1 VDGAEVK
8 LHENVRASVITLLRD
23 LLKEVVEEKYWLTK
37 DPHSLLLMR
46 LLGSEEITL
55 LMPQEVYVGS
65 ERKSVDMTLGNTIV
79 FEFKSSEREFAEA
92 EESAR
97 TKYWHVVSRARYY
110 IVTNWDRWR
119 IYSVTKDGLGL
130 EMEGGRE
137 EARKRLRLIISQ
149 LEEIKIPPLPGNV
162 EALYKLDYEEK
173 FHKYLR
179 EAFEKV
185 KEHPNIKPLY
195 EAYRSIMSMLY
206 GATNEELFID
216 LFIRHTYMQLAV
228 MASLSATLGKS
239 GKHEELASGS
249 LINVD
254 IALPYLNWW
263 RQARRYNDDARKLID
278 EVLEEVVDRTYMI
291 SWSSGVAE
299 DVFRMLYEFLMEP
312 TVRRRLGEYYTP
324 LWLVE
329 MMLNEFG
336 NIRGK
341 IILDPFCGSGTFLVT
356 AFHRKVNL
364 GESPDDA
371 YNEVVGFDVNPLAV
385 AVARAE
391 LIIAYWRRT
400 QKEPEN
406 PPHIYHIDTFAI
418 WFGGGSILIPGL
430 NEVAS
435 KARSFLQ
442 TLINFGFIN
451 LGGTRDILVLLRDIE
466 KSLTLAIRF
475 AYKEC
480 GLRIDCLEK
489 MIATYLEEQLKD
501 YQHDFIQSFLDHIKN
516 SSASGTIA
524 KLIVNHGGND
534 VWGTVFMS
542 IYAPIL
548 MTRFKPDIIITNPP
562 WIPVTEYQAP
572 YSDKIREYMFEKI
585 TMCIKDK
592 KKAAQILTGADMAS
606 ATLGESINLADEVA
620 YIMNEDQLFNHRR
633 STPAGIVATYC
644 ILRNTLRGG
653 NVKLYHFD
661 FDVFQHGIK
670 PAVII
675 IKRGG
680 AS

>member
-1 VDGAEVK
+1 M
-8 LHENVRASVITLLRD
+8 HENVRVNTVILLRE
-23 LLKEVVEEKYWLTK
+23 LLKEVVRDRYEVTK
-37 DPHSLLLMR
+37 DPYSLTLLR
-46 LLGSEEITL
+46 LLESEEVTL
-55 LMPQEVYVGS
+55 LMPQEIYVGAEKRS
-65 ERKSVDMTLGNTIV
+65 IDMALGNTMV
-79 FEFKSSEREFAEA
+79 FEFKSSEGEFSEA
-92 EESAR
+92 EEDAK
-97 TKYWHVVSRARYY
+97 TKYWHVVSKAKYH
-110 IVTNWDRWR
+110 IVTNWDTWR
-119 IYSVTKDGLGL
+119 IYSVTGSGLKL
-130 EMEGGRE
+130 EVESDRE
-137 EARKRLRLIISQ
+137 EAKRRLRLIISQ
-149 LEEIKIPPLPGNV
+149 LREIKIPPLPKNV
-162 EALYKLDYEEK
+162 ENLYKLDHEK
-173 FHKYLR
+173 FLNNLR
-179 EAFEKV
+179 RTFSIV
-185 KEHPNIKPLY
+185 SNDPSIKPLY
-195 EAYRSIMSMLY
+195 EAYKSIMSMLY
-206 GATNEELFID
+206 GSADEGSFTD
-216 LFIRHTYMQLAV
+216 LFIRHTYMQLAI
-228 MASLSATLGKS
+228 MASLSAMLNKS
-239 GKHEELASGS
+239 GELEEACSGS
-249 LINVD
+249 LTSID

-263 RQARRYNDDARKLID
+263 RQARRINGEARGLVD
-278 EVLEEVVDRTYMI
+278 EVLKEVVNRAYLID
-291 SWSSGVAE
+291 WSSSTAE
-299 DVFRMLYEFLMEP
+299 DVFRMLYEFLVEP
-312 TVRRRLGEYYTP
+312 SVRRRLGEYYTL

-329 MMLNEFG
+329 MMLNGFD
-336 NIRGK
+336 NIKGK

-356 AFHRKVNL
+356 AFHMKVDL
-364 GESPDDA
+364 GENPDDA

-406 PPHIYHIDTFAI
+406 PLHIYHIDTFAI
-418 WFGGGSILIPGL
+418 WFGEGSILIPGL

-442 TLINFGFIN
+442 TLINFGFVN

-475 AYKEC
+475 AYRKC
-480 GLRIDCLEK
+480 GLRTDCLEK
-489 MIATYLEEQLKD
+489 MIETYLEEQLKG
-501 YQHDFIQSFLDHIKN
+501 YQHDFIQSFLDHFKK

-542 IYAPIL
+542 IYASIL
-548 MTRFKPDIIITNPP
+548 MTKFRPDVIITNPP

-572 YSDKIREYMFEKI
+572 YSNKIREYMLEKI
-585 TMCIKDK
+585 NMCVKDK
-592 KKAAQILTGADMAS
+592 KAQILTGADVAS
-606 ATLGESINLADEVA
+606 AALGKSIGLADEVA
-620 YIMNEDQLFNHRR
+620 YIMNENQLFNHRH

-644 ILRNTLRGG
+644 ILKNTLRGG

>member
-1 VDGAEVK
+1 MGIK
-8 LHENVRASVITLLRD
+8 LHENVRVNTVILLRE
-23 LLKEVVEEKYWLTK
+23 LLKEVVRDRYEVTK
-37 DPHSLLLMR
+37 DPYSLTLLR
-46 LLGSEEITL
+46 LLESEEVTL
-55 LMPQEVYVGS
+55 LMPQEIYVGAEKRS
-65 ERKSVDMTLGNTIV
+65 IDMALGNTMV
-79 FEFKSSEREFAEA
+79 FEFKSSEGEFSEA
-92 EESAR
+92 EEDAK
-97 TKYWHVVSRARYY
+97 TKYWHVVSKAKYY
-110 IVTNWDRWR
+110 IVTNWDTWR
-119 IYSVTKDGLGL
+119 IYSVTGSGLKL
-130 EMEGGRE
+130 EVESDRE
-137 EARKRLRLIISQ
+137 EAKRRLRLIIPQ
-149 LEEIKIPPLPGNV
+149 LREIKIPPLPKNV
-162 EALYKLDYEEK
+162 ENLYKLDHEK
-173 FHKYLR
+173 FLNNLR
-179 EAFEKV
+179 RTFSIV
-185 KEHPNIKPLY
+185 SNDPSIKPLY
-195 EAYRSIMSMLY
+195 EAYKSIMSMLY
-206 GATNEELFID
+206 GSADEGFFTD
-216 LFIRHTYMQLAV
+216 LFIRHTYMQLAI
-228 MASLSATLGKS
+228 MASLSAMLNKS
-239 GKHEELASGS
+239 GELEEACSGS
-249 LINVD
+249 LTSID

-263 RQARRYNDDARKLID
+263 RQARRINGEARGLVD
-278 EVLEEVVDRTYMI
+278 EVLKEVVNRAYLID
-291 SWSSGVAE
+291 WSSSTAE
-299 DVFRMLYEFLMEP
+299 DVFRMLYEFLVEP
-312 TVRRRLGEYYTP
+312 SVRRRLGEYYTP

-329 MMLNEFG
+329 MMLNGFD
-336 NIRGK
+336 NIKGK

-356 AFHRKVNL
+356 AFHMKVDL

-418 WFGGGSILIPGL
+418 WFGEGSILIPGL

-442 TLINFGFIN
+442 TLINFGFVN

-475 AYKEC
+475 AYRKC
-480 GLRIDCLEK
+480 GLRTDCLEK
-489 MIATYLEEQLKD
+489 MIVTYLEEQLKG
-501 YQHDFIQSFLDHIKN
+501 YQHDFIQSFLDHFKK

-534 VWGTVFMS
+534 VWGTVFIS

-548 MTRFKPDIIITNPP
+548 MTKFRPDVIITNPP

-572 YSDKIREYMFEKI
+572 YSNKIREYMLEKI
-585 TMCIKDK
+585 TMCVKDK
-592 KKAAQILTGADMAS
+592 KKAAQILTGADVAS
-606 ATLGESINLADEVA
+606 TALGKSIGLADEVA

-644 ILRNTLRGG
+644 ILRNTLRDG

>member
-1 VDGAEVK
+1 MGVK
-8 LHENVRASVITLLRD
+8 LHENVRVNTVILLRE
-23 LLKEVVEEKYWLTK
+23 LLKEVVRDRYEVTK
-37 DPHSLLLMR
+37 DPYSLTLLR
-46 LLGSEEITL
+46 LLESEEVTL
-55 LMPQEVYVGS
+55 LMPQEIYVGAEKRS
-65 ERKSVDMTLGNTIV
+65 IDMALGNTMV
-79 FEFKSSEREFAEA
+79 FEFKSSEGEFSEA
-92 EESAR
+92 EEDAK
-97 TKYWHVVSRARYY
+97 TKYWHVVSKAKYY
-110 IVTNWDRWR
+110 IVTNWDTWR
-119 IYSVTKDGLGL
+119 IYSVTGGGLKL
-130 EMEGGRE
+130 EVEGDRE
-137 EARKRLRLIISQ
+137 EAKRRLRLIISQ
-149 LEEIKIPPLPGNV
+149 LREIKIPPLPKNV
-162 EALYKLDYEEK
+162 ENLYKLDHER
-173 FHKYLR
+173 FLNNLR
-179 EAFEKV
+179 RTFSIV
-185 KEHPNIKPLY
+185 SNDPSIKPLY
-195 EAYRSIMSMLY
+195 EAYKSIMSMLY
-206 GATNEELFID
+206 GSADEGFFTD
-216 LFIRHTYMQLAV
+216 LFIRHTYMQLAI
-228 MASLSATLGKS
+228 MASLSAMLNKS
-239 GKHEELASGS
+239 GELEEACSGS
-249 LINVD
+249 LTSID

-263 RQARRYNDDARKLID
+263 RQARRINGEARGLVD
-278 EVLEEVVDRTYMI
+278 EVLKEVVNRAYLID
-291 SWSSGVAE
+291 WSSSTAE
-299 DVFRMLYEFLMEP
+299 DVFRMLYEFLVEP
-312 TVRRRLGEYYTP
+312 SVRRRLGEYYTP

-329 MMLNEFG
+329 MMLNGFD
-336 NIRGK
+336 NIKGK

-356 AFHRKVNL
+356 AFHMKVDL

-418 WFGGGSILIPGL
+418 WFGEGSILIPGL

-442 TLINFGFIN
+442 TLINFGFVN

-475 AYKEC
+475 AYRKC
-480 GLRIDCLEK
+480 GLRTDCLEK
-489 MIATYLEEQLKD
+489 MIVTYLEEQLKG
-501 YQHDFIQSFLDHIKN
+501 YQHDFIQSFLDHFKK

-572 YSDKIREYMFEKI
+572 YSNKIREYMLEKI
-585 TMCIKDK
+585 TMCVKDK
-592 KKAAQILTGADMAS
+592 KKAAQILTGADVAS
-606 ATLGESINLADEVA
+606 TALGKSIGLADEVA

-644 ILRNTLRGG
+644 ILRNTLRDG

>member
-1 VDGAEVK
+1 MDGAEVK

-206 GATNEELFID
+206 GAANEEFFID

-312 TVRRRLGEYYTP
+312 TVRRKLGEYYTP

-418 WFGGGSILIPGL
+418 WFGEGSILIPGL

-442 TLINFGFIN
+442 TLINFGFVN

-475 AYKEC
+475 AYRKC
-480 GLRIDCLEK
+480 GLRTDCLEK
-489 MIATYLEEQLKD
+489 MIETYLEEQLKG
-501 YQHDFIQSFLDHIKN
+501 YQHDFIQSFLDHFKK

-542 IYAPIL
+542 IYASIL
-548 MTRFKPDIIITNPP
+548 MTKFRPDVIITNPP

-572 YSDKIREYMFEKI
+572 YSNKIREYMLEKI
-585 TMCIKDK
+585 NMCVKDK
-592 KKAAQILTGADMAS
+592 KAQILTGADVAS
-606 ATLGESINLADEVA
+606 AALGKSIGLADEVA
-620 YIMNEDQLFNHRR
+620 YIMNEDQLFNHRH

-644 ILRNTLRGG
+644 ILKNTLRDG

>member
-8 LHENVRASVITLLRD
+8 WHENVRANVITLLRD
-23 LLKEVVEEKYWLTK
+23 LLKEVVEERYRLTK
-37 DPHSLLLMR
+37 DLHSLLLMR
-46 LLGSEEITL
+46 LLGSEEVTL
-55 LMPQEVYVGS
+55 LMPQEVYVGN
-65 ERKSVDMTLGNTIV
+65 ERRSVDMTLGNTIV
-79 FEFKSSEREFAEA
+79 FEFKSSEEEFAEA

-97 TKYWHVVSRARYY
+97 TKYWHVVSKAKYY
-110 IVTNWDRWR
+110 IVTNWNRWR
-119 IYSVTKDGLGL
+119 IYSVTKDGLRL
-130 EMEGGRE
+130 EMEGDRE

-149 LEEIKIPPLPGNV
+149 LKEIKIPPLPRNV

-173 FHKYLR
+173 FHKNLR

-185 KEHPNIKPLY
+185 KEHLNIKPLY
-195 EAYRSIMSMLY
+195 EAYKSIMSMLY
-206 GATNEELFID
+206 GAANEEFFID

-278 EVLEEVVDRTYMI
+278 EVLEEVVNRTYMI
-291 SWSSGVAE
+291 SWSSGTAE
-299 DVFRMLYEFLMEP
+299 DVFRMLYEFLVEP

-324 LWLVE
+324 PWLVE
-329 MMLNEFG
+329 FMLNGFG

-356 AFHRKVNL
+356 AFHRKVDL

-418 WFGGGSILIPGL
+418 WFGEGSILIPGL

-442 TLINFGFIN
+442 TLINFGFVN

-475 AYKEC
+475 AYRKC

-489 MIATYLEEQLKD
+489 MIATYLEEQLKG
-501 YQHDFIQSFLDHIKN
+501 YQHDFIQSFLDHFKK

-548 MTRFKPDIIITNPP
+548 MTRFKPDVIITNPP

-572 YSDKIREYMFEKI
+572 YSDKIREYMLEKI
-585 TMCIKDK
+585 TMCVKDK
-592 KKAAQILTGADMAS
+592 KKAAQILTGADVAS
-606 ATLGESINLADEVA
+606 AALGKSTGLADEVA

-644 ILRNTLRGG
+644 ILKNTLRGG
-653 NVKLYHFD
+653 DVKLHHFD

>member
-1 VDGAEVK
+1 M
-8 LHENVRASVITLLRD
+8 HENVRVNTVILLRE
-23 LLKEVVEEKYWLTK
+23 LLKEVVRDRYEVTK
-37 DPHSLLLMR
+37 DPYSLTLLR
-46 LLGSEEITL
+46 LLESEEVTL
-55 LMPQEVYVGS
+55 LMPQEIYVGAEKRS
-65 ERKSVDMTLGNTIV
+65 IDMALGNTMV
-79 FEFKSSEREFAEA
+79 FEFKSSEGEFSEA
-92 EESAR
+92 EEDAK
-97 TKYWHVVSRARYY
+97 TKYWHVVSKAKYH
-110 IVTNWDRWR
+110 IVTNWDTWR
-119 IYSVTKDGLGL
+119 IYSVTGSGLKL
-130 EMEGGRE
+130 EVESDRE
-137 EARKRLRLIISQ
+137 EAKRRLRLIISQ
-149 LEEIKIPPLPGNV
+149 LREIKIPPLPKNV
-162 EALYKLDYEEK
+162 ENLYKLDHEK
-173 FHKYLR
+173 FLNNLR
-179 EAFEKV
+179 RTFSIV
-185 KEHPNIKPLY
+185 SNDPSIKPLY
-195 EAYRSIMSMLY
+195 EAYKSIMSMLY
-206 GATNEELFID
+206 GSADEGSFTD
-216 LFIRHTYMQLAV
+216 LFIRHTYMQLAI
-228 MASLSATLGKS
+228 MASLSAMLNKS
-239 GKHEELASGS
+239 GELEEACSGS
-249 LINVD
+249 LTSID

-263 RQARRYNDDARKLID
+263 RQARRINGEARGLVD
-278 EVLEEVVDRTYMI
+278 EVLKEVVNRAYLID
-291 SWSSGVAE
+291 WSSSTAE
-299 DVFRMLYEFLMEP
+299 DVFRMLYEFLVEP
-312 TVRRRLGEYYTP
+312 SVRRRLGEYYTL

-329 MMLNEFG
+329 MMLNGFD
-336 NIRGK
+336 NIKGK

-356 AFHRKVNL
+356 AFHMKVDL
-364 GESPDDA
+364 GENPDDA

-406 PPHIYHIDTFAI
+406 PLHIYRIDTFAI
-418 WFGGGSILIPGL
+418 WFGEGSILIPGL

-442 TLINFGFIN
+442 TLINFGFVN

-475 AYKEC
+475 AYRKC
-480 GLRIDCLEK
+480 GLRTDCLEK
-489 MIATYLEEQLKD
+489 MIETYLEEQLKG
-501 YQHDFIQSFLDHIKN
+501 YQHDFIQSFLDHFKK

-542 IYAPIL
+542 IYASIL
-548 MTRFKPDIIITNPP
+548 MTKFRPDVIITNPP

-572 YSDKIREYMFEKI
+572 YSNKIREYMLEKI
-585 TMCIKDK
+585 NMCVKDK
-592 KKAAQILTGADMAS
+592 KAQILTGADVAS
-606 ATLGESINLADEVA
+606 AALGKSIGLADEVA
-620 YIMNEDQLFNHRR
+620 YIMNENQLFNHRH

-644 ILRNTLRGG
+644 ILKNTLRGG

>member
-1 VDGAEVK
+1 VDGAKVK
-8 LHENVRASVITLLRD
+8 WHENVRANVITLLRD
-23 LLKEVVEEKYWLTK
+23 LLKEVVEERYRLTK
-37 DPHSLLLMR
+37 DLQSLLLMR
-46 LLGSEEITL
+46 LLGSEEVTL

-65 ERKSVDMTLGNTIV
+65 ERRSVDMTLGNTIV
-79 FEFKSSEREFAEA
+79 FEFKSSEEEFAEA

-97 TKYWHVVSRARYY
+97 TKYWHVVSKAKYY

-119 IYSVTKDGLGL
+119 IYSVTKDGLRL
-130 EMEGGRE
+130 EMEGDRE

-149 LEEIKIPPLPGNV
+149 LKEIKIPPLPRNV

-185 KEHPNIKPLY
+185 KEHLNIKPLY
-195 EAYRSIMSMLY
+195 EAYKSIMSMLY
-206 GATNEELFID
+206 GAANEEFFID

-228 MASLSATLGKS
+228 IASLSATLGKS
-239 GKHEELASGS
+239 GTLEELASGS

-263 RQARRYNDDARKLID
+263 RQARRYNNDARKLID
-278 EVLEEVVDRTYMI
+278 EVLEEVVNRAYMI
-291 SWSSGVAE
+291 SWSSGTAE
-299 DVFRMLYEFLMEP
+299 DVFRMLYEFLVEP
-312 TVRRRLGEYYTP
+312 TVRRKLGEYYTP
-324 LWLVE
+324 PWLVE

-356 AFHRKVNL
+356 AFHRKVDL
-364 GESPDDA
+364 GENPDDA

-418 WFGGGSILIPGL
+418 WFGEGNIPIPGL
-430 NEVAS
+430 NELAS
-435 KARSFLQ
+435 KVRSFLQ
-442 TLINFGFIN
+442 TLINFGFVN
-451 LGGTRDILVLLRDIE
+451 LGGTRDILILLRDIE

-475 AYKEC
+475 AYRKC

-489 MIATYLEEQLKD
+489 MIATYLEGQLKG
-501 YQHDFIQSFLDHIKN
+501 YQHDFIQSFLDHFKK

-572 YSDKIREYMFEKI
+572 YSDKIREYMLEKI
-585 TMCIKDK
+585 TMCVRDK
-592 KKAAQILTGADMAS
+592 NKAKQVLTGADVAS
-606 ATLGESINLADEVA
+606 AALGKSTGLADEVA

>member
-364 GESPDDA
+364 KESPDDA

-418 WFGGGSILIPGL
+418 WFGEGSILIPGL

-572 YSDKIREYMFEKI
+572 YSDKIREYMLEKI

-592 KKAAQILTGADMAS
+592 KKATQILTGADMAS
-606 ATLGESINLADEVA
+606 ATLGESINLADEVV

>member
-1 VDGAEVK
+1 MDGAEVK
-8 LHENVRASVITLLRD
+8 WHENVRANVITLLRD
-23 LLKEVVEEKYWLTK
+23 LLKEVVEERYRLTK
-37 DPHSLLLMR
+37 DLHSLLLMR
-46 LLGSEEITL
+46 LLGSEEVTL
-55 LMPQEVYVGS
+55 LMPQEVYVGN
-65 ERKSVDMTLGNTIV
+65 ERRSVDMTLGNTIV

-92 EESAR
+92 EENAR
-97 TKYWHVVSRARYY
+97 TKYWHVVSKAKYY

-119 IYSVTKDGLGL
+119 IYSVTKDGLRL
-130 EMEGGRE
+130 EMEGDRE

-149 LEEIKIPPLPGNV
+149 LKEIKIPPLPRNV

-173 FHKYLR
+173 FHKNLR

-185 KEHPNIKPLY
+185 KEHLNIKPLY
-195 EAYRSIMSMLY
+195 EAYKSIMSMLY
-206 GATNEELFID
+206 GAANEEFFID

-239 GKHEELASGS
+239 GKPEELASGS
-249 LINVD
+249 LINID

-278 EVLEEVVDRTYMI
+278 EVLEEVVNRTYMI
-291 SWSSGVAE
+291 SWSSGTAE
-299 DVFRMLYEFLMEP
+299 DVFRMLYEFLVEP

-324 LWLVE
+324 PWLVE
-329 MMLNEFG
+329 FMLNGFG

-356 AFHRKVNL
+356 AFHRKVDL
-364 GESPDDA
+364 KESPDDA

-418 WFGGGSILIPGL
+418 WFGEGSILIPGL

-442 TLINFGFIN
+442 TLINFGFVN

-475 AYKEC
+475 AYRKC

-489 MIATYLEEQLKD
+489 MIATYLEEQLKG
-501 YQHDFIQSFLDHIKN
+501 YQHDFIQSFLDHFKK

-548 MTRFKPDIIITNPP
+548 MTRFKPDVIITNPP

-572 YSDKIREYMFEKI
+572 YSDKIREYMLEKI
-585 TMCIKDK
+585 TMCVKDK
-592 KKAAQILTGADMAS
+592 KKAAQILTGADVAS
-606 ATLGESINLADEVA
+606 AALGKSTGLADEVA

-644 ILRNTLRGG
+644 ILKNTLRGG
-653 NVKLYHFD
+653 DVKLHHFD

>member
-1 VDGAEVK
+1 VGIK
-8 LHENVRASVITLLRD
+8 LHENVRVNTVILLRE
-23 LLKEVVEEKYWLTK
+23 LLKEVVRDRYEVTK
-37 DPHSLLLMR
+37 DPYSLTLLR
-46 LLGSEEITL
+46 LLESEEVTL
-55 LMPQEVYVGS
+55 LMPQEIYVGAEKRS
-65 ERKSVDMTLGNTIV
+65 IDMALGNTMV
-79 FEFKSSEREFAEA
+79 FEFKSSEGEFSEA
-92 EESAR
+92 EEDAK
-97 TKYWHVVSRARYY
+97 TKYWHVVSKAKYY
-110 IVTNWDRWR
+110 IVTNWDTWR
-119 IYSVTKDGLGL
+119 IYSVTGSGLKL
-130 EMEGGRE
+130 EVESDRE
-137 EARKRLRLIISQ
+137 EAKRRLRLIIPQ
-149 LEEIKIPPLPGNV
+149 LREIKIPPLPKNV
-162 EALYKLDYEEK
+162 ENLYKLDHEK
-173 FHKYLR
+173 FLNNLR
-179 EAFEKV
+179 RTFSIV
-185 KEHPNIKPLY
+185 SNDPSIKPLY
-195 EAYRSIMSMLY
+195 EAYKSIMSMLY
-206 GATNEELFID
+206 GSADEGFFTD
-216 LFIRHTYMQLAV
+216 LFIRHTYMQLAI
-228 MASLSATLGKS
+228 MASLSAMLNKS
-239 GKHEELASGS
+239 GELEEACSGS
-249 LINVD
+249 LTSID

-263 RQARRYNDDARKLID
+263 RQARRINGEARGLVD
-278 EVLEEVVDRTYMI
+278 EVLKEVVNRAYLID
-291 SWSSGVAE
+291 WSSSTAE
-299 DVFRMLYEFLMEP
+299 DVFRMLYEFLVEP
-312 TVRRRLGEYYTP
+312 SVRRRLGEYYTP

-329 MMLNEFG
+329 MMLNGFD
-336 NIRGK
+336 NIKGK

-356 AFHRKVNL
+356 AFHMKVDL

-418 WFGGGSILIPGL
+418 WFGEGSILIPGL

-442 TLINFGFIN
+442 TLINFGFVN

-475 AYKEC
+475 AYRKC
-480 GLRIDCLEK
+480 GLRTDCLEK
-489 MIATYLEEQLKD
+489 MIVTYLEEQLKG
-501 YQHDFIQSFLDHIKN
+501 YQHDFIQSFLDHFKK

-534 VWGTVFMS
+534 VWGTVFIS

-548 MTRFKPDIIITNPP
+548 MTKFRPDVIITNPP

-572 YSDKIREYMFEKI
+572 YSNKIREYMLEKI
-585 TMCIKDK
+585 TMCVKDK
-592 KKAAQILTGADMAS
+592 KKAAQILTGADVAS
-606 ATLGESINLADEVA
+606 TALGKSIGLADEVA

-644 ILRNTLRGG
+644 ILRNTLRDG

>member
-1 VDGAEVK
+1 MDGAEVK

-46 LLGSEEITL
+46 LLGSEGITL

-418 WFGGGSILIPGL
+418 WFGEGSILIPGL

-572 YSDKIREYMFEKI
+572 YSDKIREYMLEKI